1 MVYNYYI
8 YIHMYLHTLMYRGF
22 YWYCIALHWIDYTL
36 KYCIVATFY
45 WDDMDYVHE

>member
-1 MVYNYYI
+1 
-8 YIHMYLHTLMYRGF
+8 MYLHTLMYRGF